1 MNKGEAKEKKCNER
15 EKKDAVLI
23 VYIYLQIVISLSIFY
38 LNEQQLTIAIVVVG
52 LIKVLLFP
60 VYSTQLVIA
69 NR

>member
-1 MNKGEAKEKKCNER
+1 MQREK
-15 EKKDAVLI
+15 KKDAVLI